1 MDLQGQGTAR
11 VVAQEGYAMAALLV
25 SLAVMSVL
33 MGIALPVWRQ
43 EMQRDKEA
51 ELIFRGEQYA
61 RAIELYQRKYPGA
74 FPPDLDV
81 LVQQRFLRRKFKDP
95 MTEDGEFQLL
105 YAGSAAAS
113 PGPGATPAIGGRI
126 TQGGSSTA
134 RPGRMGQAG
143 ARGGIIGVV
152 SKSEEAS
159 IKVYKGRTRYNEW
172 QFIYAAVSQRPGGA
186 VGTGAPGRP
195 GGPGPAT
202 GPPGPGRGG
211 RGLPG
216 EMGPGGRGGRGGRGR
231 GPGEGIP
238 DIQPFPG
245 PGRGV
250 APVIRP
256 PGGRGRS
263 R

>member
-1 MDLQGQGTAR
+1 MELQGQGEAR
-11 VVAQEGYAMAALLV
+11 VVTQEGYAMAALLV

-43 EMQRDKEA
+43 EMQREKEA

-81 LVQQRFLRRKFKDP
+81 LVQQRFLRKKFKDP

-105 YAGSAAAS
+105 YAGTAAAS
-113 PGPGATPAIGGRI
+113 PGRVATPRIGGRVV
-126 TQGGSSTA
+126 QGGSAIEA
-134 RPGRMGQAG
+134 REMVGQAG

-172 QFIYAAVSQRPGGA
+172 QFIYAAVSQRPGGPA
-186 VGTGAPGRP
+186 AIGAPGRP
-195 GGPGPAT
+195 GGPGPST
-202 GPPGPGRGG
+202 GQPGPGRGG
-211 RGLPG
+211 RGFPG
-216 EMGPGGRGGRGGRGR
+216 EMELGGRGSRGGRAR

-238 DIQPFPG
+238 DIRPFPP

-250 APVIRP
+250 APIVRP
-256 PGGRGRS
+256 PGGRGR
-263 R
+263 